1 MDLPIADNPILI
13 LFLIVILLVALQP
26 MWVWGGEKHPKFR
39 FWGNIGLLVTI
50 GGAILGIFISRN
62 VTSFSIL
69 IGVPI
74 FAICWSVIFL
84 HYLWLVIRSCLL
96 PMSVMTA
103 IYFSIG
109 AGFLFLTDIP
119 FIELLN
125 KSVPLV
131 FFCILIGYVWTVARS
146 NIVDHPWHFNN
157 PIYYKPR
164 QHSDHKEEDDFYVGS
179 SWGDHQESYR
189 DRENRLI
196 RQEQEWGR
204 F

>member
-1 MDLPIADNPILI
+1 MDVPIADKPLLI
-13 LFLIVILLVALQP
+13 IFIIVILLVALQP
-26 MWVWGGEKHPKFR
+26 MWVWGGEKHPRLR
-39 FWGNIGLLVTI
+39 FIGNLGLLVAI

-62 VTSFSIL
+62 FTSFSL
-69 IGVPI
+69 LLGVPV
-74 FAICWSVIFL
+74 FGICWSVILL
-84 HYLWLVIRSCLL
+84 HYLWMLIRCCLI

-103 IYFSIG
+103 IYFSVG
-109 AGFLFLTDIP
+109 AGFLFLTEIP
-119 FIELLN
+119 FLELLN
-125 KSVPLV
+125 KSVPLILL
-131 FFCILIGYVWTVARS
+131 CTLIGYVWTVCRS

-164 QHSDHKEEDDFYVGS
+164 QYSDHQEEEIYVGS
-179 SWGDHQESYR
+179 SWGDNQESYR